1 MDIYSLEAGAT
12 YEHIFYEQQRDNGS
26 ILSRSASGRAIAHDE
41 EPSRHSYG
49 WRISFDRA
57 IVNQKRKEMRRRSP
71 ASDLSGLEG
80 GGNAVCLCD
89 PIPGCEPRTFI
100 LL

>member
-1 MDIYSLEAGAT
+1 MNIYSLEAGAT
-12 YEHIFYEQQRDNGS
+12 YEHILYEQKRDNGS
-26 ILSRSASGRAIAHDE
+26 ILSRSGRAIAHDE
-41 EPSRHSYG
+41 EPSRHSNG

-80 GGNAVCLCD
+80 GGNAV
-89 PIPGCEPRTFI
+89 G
-100 LL
+100 